1 MRQRERGQV
10 PPRMVRPRISHLE
23 LEPSLGCNGGST
35 SILKGYSSDLIQMEL
50 KNNFGGLRA
59 SKMV

>member
-1 MRQRERGQV
+1 
-10 PPRMVRPRISHLE
+10 MVRPRISHLE